1 MSRVLV
7 TGAASGLG
15 LALVRAFADRGDEVL
30 ATDRHPEPPATDSPD
45 ALPSGVAYRRL
56 DVTRDDDWED
66 ARAWVEAEWGGLD
79 VLVNNAGVA
88 VGGRID
94 RATMGQW
101 ERGIAVNLLGV
112 ARGCRTFV
120 PVLKAQRSGR
130 IVNIA
135 SLAGLVHGPG
145 LAPYNAAKAGVVALS
160 ETLRYELAPFGITTS
175 VVCPAFFRTNL
186 PASMSGDDPA
196 AERAT
201 QRLVETSPRSA
212 EDVAA
217 IVLAGMDAGRF
228 VILTERQGRLGHWTK
243 RVARPLYD
251 RNFRKGAARLAYRE
265 LHGDEQHGDRP

>member
-15 LALVRAFADRGDEVL
+15 LALVRAFAERGDEVL
-30 ATDRHPEPPATDSPD
+30 ATDRHPEPPATESPD
-45 ALPSGVAYRRL
+45 ALPAGVRYLTL
-56 DVTRDDDWED
+56 DVTSDDDWD
-66 ARAWVEAEWGGLD
+66 AARAWVDREWGGLD
-79 VLVNNAGVA
+79 VLVNNAGIA

-94 RATMGQW
+94 RASMGQW
-101 ERGIAVNLLGV
+101 ERGVAVNLLGV

-120 PVLKAQRSGR
+120 PVLKAQRSGHL
-130 IVNIA
+130 VNVA

-160 ETLRYELAPFGITTS
+160 ETLRYELEPFGITTS

-212 EDVAA
+212 DDIAA
-217 IVLAGMDAGRF
+217 IVLAGMAARKF

-243 RVARPLYD
+243 RVARPLHD
-251 RNFRKGAARLAYRE
+251 RAFRKGAARLAYKE
-265 LHGDEQHGDRP
+265 LHGDPS

>member
-30 ATDRHPEPPATDSPD
+30 ATDRHPEPPAADSAD
-45 ALPSGVAYRRL
+45 ALPSGVTYRTL
-56 DVTRDDDWED
+56 DVTSDDDWD
-66 ARAWVEAEWGGLD
+66 AARAWVESEWGGLD
-79 VLVNNAGVA
+79 ILVNNAGVA

-94 RATMGQW
+94 RASMREW
-101 ERGIAVNLLGV
+101 ERGVAINLLGV
-112 ARGCRTFV
+112 ARGCRTFA
-120 PVLKAQRSGR
+120 PVLKAQRSGH
-130 IVNIA
+130 IVNVA

-160 ETLRYELAPFGITTS
+160 ETLRYELEPFGIRTS

-201 QRLVETSPRSA
+201 QRLVDTSPRSA
-212 EDVAA
+212 DDIAA
-217 IVLAGMDAGRF
+217 IVLAGMDAGKF
-228 VILTERQGRLGHWTK
+228 VILTERQGRIGHWTK
-243 RVARPLYD
+243 RLARPLYD
-251 RNFRKGAARLAYRE
+251 RGFRRGAARLAYKE
-265 LHGDEQHGDRP
+265 LHGGETAGDGS